1 MQEMGMQN
9 VQRLL
14 GNHAIYLLHL
24 LEVKKYFAILSTLS
38 SCHRLASAQ
47 AK

>member
-14 GNHAIYLLHL
+14 ANHAIYLLHP
-24 LEVKKYFAILSTLS
+24 LEVKKIFCNFEHFVKLSQVSQCTG
-38 SCHRLASAQ
+38 
-47 AK
+47 